1 MKLKLKILI
10 PTHFNPKVSI
20 RVDLKKSGMLK
31 ILIYD
36 LKGSLI
42 QILNDQKLDAGEH
55 TFNWDA
61 GNYSSGVYLAK
72 INTTKKTFVKKVILM
87 K

>member
-1 MKLKLKILI
+1 M
-10 PTHFNPKVSI
+10 
-20 RVDLKKSGMLK
+20 
-31 ILIYD
+31 
-36 LKGSLI
+36 I

-61 GNYSSGVYLAK
+61 GNYSNGVYLMK

>member
-1 MKLKLKILI
+1 M
-10 PTHFNPKVSI
+10 
-20 RVDLKKSGMLK
+20 
-31 ILIYD
+31 
-36 LKGSLI
+36 I
-42 QILNDQKLDAGEH
+42 QILNDQKLDAGKY

-61 GNYSSGVYLAK
+61 NNYSSGVYLLK

>member
-1 MKLKLKILI
+1 MVDIL
-10 PTHFNPKVSI
+10 V
-20 RVDLKKSGMLK
+20 
-31 ILIYD
+31 YD
-36 LKGSLI
+36 LEGSLI
-42 QILNDQKLDAGEH
+42 QILNDQKLDAGKY

-61 GNYSSGVYLAK
+61 NNYSSGVYLLK